1 MQKPPCLNRSV
12 PHALTIYLHYPV
24 SPYFSIGRV
33 VFSEELYSMEQ
44 GCTFCCYVLFDC
56 SASLYYLYTYPGHMV
71 TSLNKFARTYL
82 PCNFMKETT
91 FTVQQSNDGG
101 TNVPQETPLTSRPL
115 LQVHHSVLLDCKI
128 PFQEMPVYWSLFSS
142 LPCANHANLYATQ
155 QPPGTSYI
163 TGSIHLLIK

>member
-1 MQKPPCLNRSV
+1 MQKPPCLNRPV
-12 PHALTIYLHYPV
+12 PHALTICITQFPLILAY
-24 SPYFSIGRV
+24 IGRV

-44 GCTFCCYVLFDC
+44 GCTFCCYALFDC
-56 SASLYYLYTYPGHMV
+56 SASLYYPYTYPGQMV
-71 TSLNKFARTYL
+71 TSLNKFARTYS

-142 LPCANHANLYATQ
+142 LPGANHTNMYATQ